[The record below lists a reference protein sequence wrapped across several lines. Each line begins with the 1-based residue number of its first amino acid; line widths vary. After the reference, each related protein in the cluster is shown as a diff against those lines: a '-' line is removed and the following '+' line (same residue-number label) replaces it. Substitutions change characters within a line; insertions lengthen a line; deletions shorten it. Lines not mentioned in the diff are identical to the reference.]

1 MNDNNKYLQ
10 CEACA
15 DEHGEQQLSIAVT
28 PVGDL
33 LILCA
38 KHNGE
43 PVAFITNDEI
53 AQTLRNVAG
62 MGCQC
67 ATHKQETQH

>member
-1 MNDNNKYLQ
+1 MIDNNKYLQ

-15 DEHGEQQLSIAVT
+15 EERSEQQLSIAVT

-38 KHNGE
+38 KHNVE
-43 PVAFITNDEI
+43 PVAYIANDEI
-53 AQTLRNVAG
+53 AQTLREVAG